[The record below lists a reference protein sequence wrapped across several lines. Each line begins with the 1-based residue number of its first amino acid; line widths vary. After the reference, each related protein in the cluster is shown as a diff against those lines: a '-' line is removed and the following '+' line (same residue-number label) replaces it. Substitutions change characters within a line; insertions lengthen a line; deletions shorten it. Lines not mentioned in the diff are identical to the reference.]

1 MPMLIRRILTVIPVV
16 VFLAALTGCA
26 GSSDELAELRIARVL
41 EEQREQER
49 LDRQHLAGFDG
60 GLARSLQH
68 SRFADSDADTLSDL
82 LPGGEEVFSTLSA
95 AVWRDYQN
103 RSSAVPGLGS
113 AYVKSVSS
121 DAQGGFRVTFVIDGN
136 ESLARF
142 PAHRFGTT
150 LFQGGV
156 QGSLTGY
163 SLWSWTDSFEAG
175 SNATEAT
182 DRTGGPSYYDFFDV
196 NGWQAGTSGT
206 GNFRGIM
213 TYGVRTRPENLPT
226 GSAGYEGRLRAEI
239 WNADASAWGSQ
250 TWVRGTVHL
259 QVNFDDGQV
268 SGRIDG
274 LQFQPQ
280 GEPRYALSDGNVV
293 DIASTPIGEARF
305 VADWVGNDS
314 NRNAAPHETIGGF
327 SGTLIGEYYGPAA
340 DELGGVLSGRRAATD
355 AAPEQ
360 YLIGGFG
367 GSQPGLE

>member
-1 MPMLIRRILTVIPVV
+1 R
-16 VFLAALTGCA
+16 
-26 GSSDELAELRIARVL
+26 
-41 EEQREQER
+41 QR
-49 LDRQHLAGFDG
+49 LAGFEG
-60 GLARSLQH
+60 GLARSLQDP
-68 SRFADSDADTLSDL
+68 RFADGDADTLSGL

-95 AVWRDYQN
+95 ALWRDYQN
-103 RSSAVPGLGS
+103 RSSAVPGLGT

-121 DAQGGFRVTFVIDGN
+121 DAKGGFHVTFVIDGN
-136 ESLARF
+136 ESLAHF

-175 SNATEAT
+175 SDETEAAN
-182 DRTGGPSYYDFFDV
+182 RTGGASYYDYFDV
-196 NGWQAGTSGT
+196 NGWQAGTSGI

-213 TYGVRTRPENLPT
+213 AYGVRTRPDNLPT
-226 GSAGYEGRLRAEI
+226 GSAGYEGRLRAEM
-239 WNADASAWGSQ
+239 WNADGSAWGSQ
-250 TWVRGTVHL
+250 NWVRGTVHL
-259 QVNFDDGQV
+259 QANFDDGQV

-280 GEPRYALSDGNVV
+280 GESRYALPDGNVV

-305 VADWVGNDS
+305 AADWVGNDS
-314 NRNAAPHETIGGF
+314 NRNAAPHETIDGF
-327 SGTLIGEYYGPAA
+327 SGTLIGEFYGPAA

-367 GSQPGLE
+367 GSQPSLE

>member
-1 MPMLIRRILTVIPVV
+1 MLMCRIVTVISVV
-16 VFLAALTGCA
+16 VCLAALNGCT

-49 LDRQHLAGFDG
+49 LDRQRLAGFEG
-60 GLARSLQH
+60 GLARSLQN
-68 SRFADSDADTLSDL
+68 SRFADGDADTLSDL

-95 AVWRDYQN
+95 ALWRDYQN

-121 DAQGGFRVTFVIDGN
+121 DAKGGFHVTFVIDGK
-136 ESLARF
+136 ESLAHF
-142 PAHRFGTT
+142 PVHRFGTT

-175 SNATEAT
+175 SDETEAAN
-182 DRTGGPSYYDFFDV
+182 RTGGASYYDYFDV
-196 NGWQAGTSGT
+196 NGWQAGTSGI

-213 TYGVRTRPENLPT
+213 TYGVRTRPDNLPT
-226 GSAGYEGRLRAEI
+226 GSAGYEGRLRAEM
-239 WNADASAWGSQ
+239 WSADASAWGSQ

-259 QVNFDDGQV
+259 QANFDDGQV

-280 GEPRYALSDGNVV
+280 GESRYALPDGNVV

-305 VADWVGNDS
+305 AADWVGNDS
-314 NRNAAPHETIGGF
+314 NRNAAPHETIDGF
-327 SGTLIGEYYGPAA
+327 SGTLIGEFYGPAA

-355 AAPEQ
+355 TAPEQ

-367 GSQPGLE
+367 GSQPSLE